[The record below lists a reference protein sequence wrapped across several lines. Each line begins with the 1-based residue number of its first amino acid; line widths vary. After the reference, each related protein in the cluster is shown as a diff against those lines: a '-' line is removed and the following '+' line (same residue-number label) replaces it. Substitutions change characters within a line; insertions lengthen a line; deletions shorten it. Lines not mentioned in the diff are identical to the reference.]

1 MKPITKLFL
10 ASTLALL
17 AFGCASAPDVVYITD
32 AKEVT
37 TQALEPVSL
46 DPLQL
51 RSDITQKWSRQLGED
66 MTEPILK
73 TVSEQIARTKRF
85 TKVIE
90 NTIDGENYIIVPAID
105 ELKELESKI
114 PTDPTRKKITF
125 RAKVRLDVK
134 FMNQKGQV
142 ELVKSYADLRSD
154 EVKFS
159 VRAPLDQA
167 QKAAHYAEVIE
178 VGFKAAANLL
188 GAAFNPSYEMG
199 TISRL
204 NGKVVNVQINTTKL
218 KKMPKKQQIVEVVDD
233 RDNNTVL
240 ASISELIL
248 DNGTLTGKLYE
259 KSGAS
264 IKEGARVRAKVNG
277 LTE

>member
-1 MKPITKLFL
+1 MKPIIKLL
-10 ASTLALL
+10 IASSVAMV
-17 AFGCASAPDVVYITD
+17 AFGCATAPEVLYLTE

-66 MTEPILK
+66 MTDPILK

-105 ELKELESKI
+105 DLKDYETKI
-114 PTDPTRKKITF
+114 PTDPTRKKVTF
-125 RAKVRLDVK
+125 KAKVRLDVK

-142 ELVKSYADLRSD
+142 ELVKSYSDLRTD
-154 EVKFS
+154 EIKVSAKDP
-159 VRAPLDQA
+159 VDATK
-167 QKAAHYAEVIE
+167 KAAQYAEVIE

-199 TISRL
+199 TISRI
-204 NGKVVNVQINTTKL
+204 NGKTVNVQINTTKL
-218 KKMPKKQQIVEVVDD
+218 KKMPKKQQVVEVVDAK
-233 RDNNTVL
+233 DNNTVL

-248 DNGTLTGKLYE
+248 DNGNLTGKLYE
-259 KSGAS
+259 KSGVS
-264 IKEGARVRAKVNG
+264 IKEGSKVRAKVNG
-277 LTE
+277 LTD